1 MKARGG
7 LRCPWATTATKLCL
21 QTVAK
26 PRGSQRHI
34 QTMNARRTFK
44 INLPDFTWTLAKTES
59 ACLLSANISML
70 RVCWVTSFA
79 QIINITNHT
88 GLFTSSASAAFAA
101 TLVEQK
107 ALYVRGSFEV
117 CGLPKPTIC
126 LYFDHTI
133 LSSLHTSHFVQV
145 STTATPQDRAVK
157 KSVTMKQGMQGPR
170 STGINRN
177 PRTKCSRLTD

>member
-117 CGLPKPTIC
+117 CEVYQSLPSASISITRS
-126 LYFDHTI
+126 FQVFT
-133 LSSLHTSHFVQV
+133 LHTSSKSLLLRRLKIVQSKRV
-145 STTATPQDRAVK
+145 SPWSKECKDQDPQE
-157 KSVTMKQGMQGPR
+157 
-170 STGINRN
+170 STGIPGQNV
-177 PRTKCSRLTD
+177 PD